1 MSHLEKR
8 VGRPRLPE
16 SEYPAAMAE
25 AAFITPSF
33 PSRLSDGPSPEG
45 EVASDVTDAEVS
57 IARLDARAVA
67 LTDTEALARL
77 LLRAESVASA
87 HIEGLS
93 IPRNAF

>member
-1 MSHLEKR
+1 MPRRDGRSGVYNAFVPEPL
-8 VGRPRLPE
+8 VGRT
-16 SEYPAAMAE
+16 
-25 AAFITPSF
+25 FSF
-33 PSRLSDGPSPEG
+33 EG